1 MARSYAET
9 TTLNCPDCGQPFEA
23 EIWLT
28 VDTGERPDLVERI
41 REGTIHAVACPHCGH
56 QAGVDAP
63 LLVHDAEHKRLLF
76 APPQGTT
83 QEQDRQM
90 ASQLAS
96 RLVGTFLYPRP
107 TYLGQIQAVPAEL
120 LGLVL
125 EAEDPA
131 ALQAALEER
140 RQAAAEAPVL
150 AAVQALIAADSP
162 AEVMEAAQ
170 AHPLLLSDEGQ
181 ALIRQGIE
189 NARQMGQEDM
199 ARHIEARY
207 EILQQLHEI
216 AISPELQDIL
226 AELGPVSS
234 EAELEEK
241 LRQRPDL
248 RERLEA
254 LQQAASPAERTD

>member
-9 TTLNCPDCGQPFEA
+9 TTLHCPHCGQPFGA

-28 VDTGERPDLVERI
+28 VDTNERPDLVERI
-41 REGTIHAVACPHCGH
+41 QEGTLHAVTCPHCGH

-76 APPQGTT
+76 APSQGTS

-90 ASQLAS
+90 AGQLAG
-96 RLVGTFLYPRP
+96 RLAETFLYPRP
-107 TYLGQIQAVPAEL
+107 AYLEQMQAVPLEL
-120 LGLVL
+120 LGLAL

-140 RQAAAEAPVL
+140 MQAAAEAPVL

-162 AEVMEAAQ
+162 AEVMAAAQ
-170 AHPLLLSDEGQ
+170 EHPILLTDQGQ

-189 NARQMGQEDM
+189 NARQMGQGDM
-199 ARHIEARY
+199 ARHIEERY
-207 EILQQLHEI
+207 ETLQQLTAEVR
-216 AISPELQDIL
+216 L
-226 AELGPVSS
+226 AS
-234 EAELEEK
+234 
-241 LRQRPDL
+241 
-248 RERLEA
+248 
-254 LQQAASPAERTD
+254 